1 MQIYKIIWI
10 AHGNKIIKI
19 SVSFFDKDVE
29 LNIYIMYIC
38 YKVKYIF
45 F

>member
-19 SVSFFDKDVE
+19 SVSFFDKEVE
-29 LNIYIMYIC
+29 N
-38 YKVKYIF
+38 
-45 F
+45 